1 MTDEYALRLA
11 EKWAQGYVCSLRDG
25 EAQEYHKAC
34 AAALQEREERSK
46 GCEFC
51 TEKWTDSGKTLV
63 EYISD
68 GEWLYCPMC
77 GRKLKTATPGEEQH
91 G

>member
-11 EKWAQGYVCSLRDG
+11 RRWAHGYVCSLRDG

-34 AAALQEREERSK
+34 AVALHEREERSK

-51 TEKWTDSGKTLV
+51 TKKWTYLGKTQV
-63 EYISD
+63 EYIGD
-68 GEWLYCPMC
+68 GEWPYCPMC
-77 GRKLKTATPGEEQH
+77 GRKLKTAMPEREYE
-91 G
+91 